1 AGLINGTL
9 NIVPW
14 GGPTARA
21 SSALQIDANDIFAPM
36 VPSLIAGLLVCLVF
50 AYFLGISERRRL
62 AKNGVAWVE
71 ERGAD
76 SRRELVGAVAGN
88 ATGAAG
94 HMSAAS
100 ATGSG
105 PAVSASGSGANGT
118 AGAGG
123 GAAAGGISG
132 PAGSTGS
139 ADGEDTGSG
148 SALSN
153 TALDPNRASLRPKLF
168 WFNLGLTVA
177 VMVLLIADI
186 LPLPYLFMIATVIAL
201 LVNFPKM
208 KDQQ

>member
-1 AGLINGTL
+1 LEMSPVVLTCVAGLINGTL

-71 ERGAD
+71 GRGAD

-94 HMSAAS
+94 PRSATAT
-100 ATGSG
+100 TGSG
-105 PAVSASGSGANGT
+105 QSVSAAASGSGTEAT
-118 AGAGG
+118 AGAGTG
-123 GAAAGGISG
+123 PAAG
-132 PAGSTGS
+132 AGGRT
-139 ADGEDTGSG
+139 
-148 SALSN
+148 
-153 TALDPNRASLRPKLF
+153 
-168 WFNLGLTVA
+168 
-177 VMVLLIADI
+177 
-186 LPLPYLFMIATVIAL
+186 
-201 LVNFPKM
+201 
-208 KDQQ
+208 